1 MKFADLEKLQAYKIT
16 KGSSDGTFVS
26 GEIIWISENDDINSI
41 PDKGCIEADEVPCCT
56 LDFDAEE
63 ADNCIVEKSNGMEF
77 IVMGC

>member
-1 MKFADLEKLQAYKIT
+1 MKAQELKAFKPYRVT
-16 KGSSDGTFVS
+16 KSSSDRTFVS
-26 GEIIWISENDDINSI
+26 GEIIWISENGDINSI
-41 PDKGCIEADEVPCCT
+41 PDKGCIEADEVPCYT

>member
-1 MKFADLEKLQAYKIT
+1 MKAQELKAFKPYRVT
-16 KGSSDGTFVS
+16 KSSSDRTFVS
-26 GEIIWISENDDINSI
+26 GEIIWISENGDINSI